1 MNKIKFK
8 VKIPNKF
15 VNLRGYFIK
24 QFNKFKFK
32 IKLPKKFANLNYYF
46 IDQFNKLKNLKFKKI
61 SNLSLSVILFVSLLF
76 LYLFYLSIPSL
87 YDKGSLQKDLS
98 SKLINEFNINFSVS
112 SEINYSILP
121 SPHILIKNAK
131 IFNDDLNNPKE
142 IVQIK
147 ELKIF
152 ISQKN
157 FFKQNKLTI
166 QNILINDANFFI
178 KNDDFSFLNNY
189 INKKF
194 SKKKN

>member
-8 VKIPNKF
+8 IKIPNKF
-15 VNLRGYFIK
+15 IKLNNYFIN
-24 QFNKFKFK
+24 QFKKIKFPNKFAKLNNYFIGQFKKSKKPKKFKFK
-32 IKLPKKFANLNYYF
+32 N
-46 IDQFNKLKNLKFKKI
+46 I
-61 SNLSLSVILFVSLLF
+61 SNFSLSIILFISLLF

-98 SKLINEFNINFSVS
+98 SKLINEFNINFSIS

-131 IFNDDLNNPKE
+131 IFNDDVNNPKE

-157 FFKQNKLTI
+157 FFKQNNITI

-178 KNDDFSFLNNY
+178 QNDDFSFLSNY

>member
-8 VKIPNKF
+8 AKIPNKF

-76 LYLFYLSIPSL
+76 LYLFYLSIPTL
-87 YDKGSLQKDLS
+87 YDKGRLQKDLS
-98 SKLINEFNINFSVS
+98 SKLINEFDINFSIS

-121 SPHILIKNAK
+121 SPHILIKNSK
-131 IFNDDLNNPKE
+131 IFNDDANNPKE

-157 FFKQNKLTI
+157 FFN
-166 QNILINDANFFI
+166 
-178 KNDDFSFLNNY
+178 
-189 INKKF
+189 
-194 SKKKN
+194 

>member
-8 VKIPNKF
+8 IKFPNKF
-15 VNLRGYFIK
+15 VNL
-24 QFNKFKFK
+24 N
-32 IKLPKKFANLNYYF
+32 NYF
-46 IDQFNKLKNLKFKKI
+46 IDQFKKFNKIKFSNKFVNLNNYFIDQFKKLKKFKFKKI
-61 SNLSLSVILFVSLLF
+61 SNFSLSIILFISLLF

-87 YDKGSLQKDLS
+87 YDKGSLQKNLS
-98 SKLINEFNINFSVS
+98 SKLINEFNINFSIS

-131 IFNDDLNNPKE
+131 IFNHDVNNPKE

-157 FFKQNKLTI
+157 FFHQDDIIIKS
-166 QNILINDANFFI
+166 ILINDANKTQNKFYT
-178 KNDDFSFLNNY
+178 LNSHN
-189 INKKF
+189 F
-194 SKKKN
+194 DQ

>member
-8 VKIPNKF
+8 IKIPNKI
-15 VNLRGYFIK
+15 VKLNDYFIN
-24 QFNKFKFK
+24 QFNKFKKFNKIKFK
-32 IKLPKKFANLNYYF
+32 IKIPSPFIKLNNYFINQFNKVKKIKFKIKFPNEFVKLNYYF

-87 YDKGSLQKDLS
+87 YDKGRLQKDLS
-98 SKLINEFNINFSVS
+98 TKLINEFYINFSIS

-121 SPHILIKNAK
+121 SPYILIKNAK
-131 IFNDDLNNPKE
+131 IFNDDVNNPKE

-157 FFKQNKLTI
+157 F
-166 QNILINDANFFI
+166 
-178 KNDDFSFLNNY
+178 
-189 INKKF
+189 
-194 SKKKN
+194 